1 MGYDARRRE
10 MIDLLGTKGYDQ
22 ATLDEYTKVLGNYIS
37 QRDGRLENLL
47 ELLEPSD
54 NAIHQSWLDKCK
66 EGAAAAQDTISRDQ
80 KSLWLAEVS
89 NQEHTF
95 WFKLM
100 TSQVPV
106 KRDLM
111 VQQTKALQKAEKEF
125 EEKWKAIKDADNQ
138 IEDRMK
144 KTALEYDEILS
155 SAAKIAAATEKEVKE
170 RAVDTFKKVLTL
182 GLGGVDLGIIEY
194 GLKGAASALGIKIS
208 EVESRKLEIH
218 ALLSREEG
226 VFGTF
231 KEARQMVKEFL
242 EETSYP
248 RIKDA
253 WDGAEAAASG
263 LSSEMLTSGQKDD
276 ANAFGSAV
284 RNEVKKVFAKAED
297 AYKEFARKHENLF
310 FGPLGSTYYQEL
322 MEEDFWKERSSRWKQ
337 SKYDIDDLLRER
349 TLEASEDKILEV
361 SLSGMTEE
369 DKRLVYE
376 RLKSHCQ
383 ELLKVWNKFK
393 EITNEPEWALESR
406 ETLKGVLDAL
416 R

>member
-1 MGYDARRRE
+1 MGYDARERE
-10 MIDLLGTKGYDQ
+10 LIDQLKAKGYDQ
-22 ATLDEYTKVLGNYIS
+22 PTVDEYTKVLENYIN

-47 ELLEPSD
+47 ELLEPSE
-54 NAIHQSWLDKCK
+54 NNIHQGWLDKCK
-66 EGAAAAQDTISRDQ
+66 EGAAAAQDTISRDK
-80 KSLWLAEVS
+80 KSIWLAEIS

-100 TSQVPV
+100 TSQVPA

-111 VQQTKALQKAEKEF
+111 VQQTRALQKAEKEF

-155 SAAKIAAATEKEVKE
+155 SAARIAADTEKEAKE
-170 RAVDTFKKVLTL
+170 KAVDTFKKVLTL
-182 GLGGVDLGIIEY
+182 GLAGVDLGLIEY
-194 GLKGAASALGIKIS
+194 VLKGGASALGIKVS
-208 EVESRKLEIH
+208 EAESRRLEIH
-218 ALLSREEG
+218 ALISREEG
-226 VFGTF
+226 VFATF
-231 KEARQMVKEFL
+231 KEAREMVREFL

-253 WDGAEAAASG
+253 WDGAEAAASALG
-263 LSSEMLTSGQKDD
+263 SEMLTSGQKDD
-276 ANAFGSAV
+276 ASAYGSAIKD
-284 RNEVKKVFAKAED
+284 ELKKVFGKAED

-310 FGPLGSTYYQEL
+310 FGPLGSAYYQEL
-322 MEEDFWKERSSRWKQ
+322 MEDDFWKERSSRWKG
-337 SKYDIDDLLRER
+337 SKSDIDDLLRER

-361 SLSGMTEE
+361 SLSGMTED
-369 DKRLVYE
+369 DKRMVYD

-383 ELLKVWNKFK
+383 ELLRVWNKFK
-393 EITNEPEWALESR
+393 EVSNDPEWALESR
-406 ETLKGVLDAL
+406 ETLKSILDAL